1 MKDFR
6 YIMTGTLDHPGDL
19 PPKGEFWCKRREKW
33 YVLSVEFSRSKL
45 GRLLLVYSQNMSPS
59 SSPISSGRAHYSS
72 SYRMPEVPGIFHKQ
86 EIKE

>member
-6 YIMTGTLDHPGDL
+6 YVMTGTLDHPGDL

-33 YVLSVEFSRSKL
+33 CVFAVSFCN
-45 GRLLLVYSQNMSPS
+45 RLLDLKPTRNSHTKN
-59 SSPISSGRAHYSS
+59 RCLF
-72 SYRMPEVPGIFHKQ
+72 RMPEVPGIFHKQ